1 VKIELIT
8 YSLPFSTPWHTA
20 QGVLHSRD
28 GWLVKICTA
37 DGMTG
42 WGDCAPPTWMGSQQT
57 SAAESDLKRLQ
68 LQLTGLDPQQAL
80 LQLDGIKE
88 IASAALFAYET
99 ALLDLLSQQ
108 QSLSV
113 SCLLNP
119 QAASLVKV
127 NAALGAIT
135 QVSDGQIM
143 QAVNAGMKLLK
154 LKAGVAGVEQE
165 IIRLQQIAVLLPA
178 GVRLR
183 IDANQAWSMDESLFF
198 FREIENL
205 SIESVEEPL
214 HEPTIGAWRMLAE
227 CSRIPLAA
235 DESLQTTDI
244 GALLECG
251 CISRVVL
258 KPTMLGGLRQC
269 MNIHQQAA
277 AVGVESVVTTTL
289 ESAVGVWACVNLAA
303 AVDMGQRLAHGLA
316 TSSWF
321 SENNGAPPEIENGI
335 IHLSE

>member
-1 VKIELIT
+1 MKTLLLP
-8 YSLPFSTPWHTA
+8 YSLPLSTPWHTA
-20 QGVLHSRD
+20 QGVLHSRN
-28 GWLVKICTA
+28 GWLVKIRMA

-42 WGDCAPPTWMGSQQT
+42 WGDCAPPSWMGVEQISTAGSDLQRFRPQLSSLDPRQALRQLESIEEMS
-57 SAAESDLKRLQ
+57 SAARFAFES
-68 LQLTGLDPQQAL
+68 
-80 LQLDGIKE
+80 
-88 IASAALFAYET
+88 

-113 SCLLNP
+113 SRLLNL

-135 QVSDGQIM
+135 QVSDDQIL

-154 LKAGVAGVEQE
+154 FKAGVAGVEQE
-165 IIRLQQIAVLLPA
+165 ITRLQQVAALLPE
-178 GVRLR
+178 GIRLR
-183 IDANQAWSMDESLFF
+183 IDANQAWSMDESLCFL
-198 FREIENL
+198 RESEKL
-205 SIESVEEPL
+205 PIESVEEPL
-214 HEPTIGAWRMLAE
+214 REPAVGAWRMLAE
-227 CSRIPLAA
+227 SSQIPLAA
-235 DESLQTTDI
+235 DESLVTTDI
-244 GALLECG
+244 AALLECG
-251 CISRVVL
+251 GISRVVL

-303 AVDMGQRLAHGLA
+303 AVDPMQKTAHGLA

-335 IHLSE
+335 IHLPE